1 MMNNTAKCW
10 LPQPKICLLAVV
22 QVHCWHSRNPGD
34 IQHPLTSL
42 GVQNWRLTNYNS
54 NKTCQ
59 RTIQITNSD
68 IKNWNKV
75 NKNSRKVSLSVSLE
89 VLLRIREIKVT
100 SSDVNAHIEVR
111 YSHCSLVVGGGGV
124 LWNNNDNFHNYKNYY
139 HLPCNAQSATSI

>member
-22 QVHCWHSRNPGD
+22 QVHCWHSRNPGY

-42 GVQNWRLTNYNS
+42 GVENWRLTNYNR

-68 IKNWNKV
+68 IKNLNKV
-75 NKNSRKVSLSVSLE
+75 NKNSRKVSLSVSLRG
-89 VLLRIREIKVT
+89 VTKDTRDQSLPVT
-100 SSDVNAHIEVR
+100 STLMLKYGIPTVA
-111 YSHCSLVVGGGGV
+111 LLLAVVV
-124 LWNNNDNFHNYKNYY
+124 FYKIIITIVIIIKINIIY
-139 HLPCNAQSATSI
+139 HVMRKAPNVW